1 MAAVILE
8 MQYLNIYR
16 ISAVSWPFFFNG
28 CFSLLICPL
37 VMHDIHTCTHR
48 GILGGEENGRRGYL
62 LTFVIA
68 YARDFAFDYSYLAE
82 SFETSVPWSRVLEL
96 CRNVKDRVLAECERH
111 GVTLPPLISC
121 RVTQT
126 YDAGACV
133 YFYLAFNYTGVSD
146 PMGAFE
152 EIEASARDEIL
163 ASGGSLSH
171 HHGGTHAFVQCV
183 GVHGLLF
190 SLYYPLISNT
200 GLNNGPNCLVCL
212 TTRMANN
219 YPHLDICGQLVVYF
233 GSEDTLSIF
242 LP

>member
-1 MAAVILE
+1 MGLYGNHF
-8 MQYLNIYR
+8 QT
-16 ISAVSWPFFFNG
+16 W
-28 CFSLLICPL
+28 SLLEWEFYL
-37 VMHDIHTCTHR
+37 VGTLNTCT
-48 GILGGEENGRRGYL
+48 IVL
-62 LTFVIA
+62 LYINLLSKGA
-68 YARDFAFDYSYLAE
+68 
-82 SFETSVPWSRVLEL
+82 
-96 CRNVKDRVLAECERH
+96 DRQAM
-111 GVTLPPLISC
+111 ISC
-121 RVTQT
+121 C
-126 YDAGACV
+126 Y
-133 YFYLAFNYTGVSD
+133 VS
-146 PMGAFE
+146 MQWSVFLSFQ
-152 EIEASARDEIL
+152 ASARDEIL